1 MNRYLPR
8 FAAISV
14 SGILVMLGA
23 YAPTSAA
30 GPVSFS
36 KNVYPL
42 LQKHCVECHLPNGQ
56 GHAVSGFSVESYET
70 IMKGT
75 KYGPVIVPGDAI
87 SSSLYRLLAGEVDPS
102 IQMPHNKDPLP
113 PADIKLIETW
123 IEQGAKNN

>member
-1 MNRYLPR
+1 MHQPLPR
-8 FAAISV
+8 FAV
-14 SGILVMLGA
+14 FGLYGA
-23 YAPTSAA
+23 FLLLAGYGPVNAA
-30 GPVSFS
+30 GPVSFA

-42 LQKHCVECHLPNGQ
+42 FQKHCVECHLPNGQ

-75 KYGPVIVPGDAI
+75 KYGPVVVPGDAL

-102 IQMPHNKDPLP
+102 IRMPHNKDPLP
-113 PADIKLIETW
+113 DSAIKLIESW